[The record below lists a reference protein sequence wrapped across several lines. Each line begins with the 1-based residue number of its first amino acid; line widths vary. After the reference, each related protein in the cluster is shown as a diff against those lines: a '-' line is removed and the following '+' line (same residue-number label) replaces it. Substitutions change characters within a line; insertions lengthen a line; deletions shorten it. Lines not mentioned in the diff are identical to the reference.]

1 MSCDFGVI
9 DVKVCAMPISFLV
22 AVWSNP
28 PPSPIGYLSELHG
41 FERQLFYL
49 QL

>member
-1 MSCDFGVI
+1 M
-9 DVKVCAMPISFLV
+9 MPSFVLV

-28 PPSPIGYLSELHG
+28 PPSPIRYLSELHG